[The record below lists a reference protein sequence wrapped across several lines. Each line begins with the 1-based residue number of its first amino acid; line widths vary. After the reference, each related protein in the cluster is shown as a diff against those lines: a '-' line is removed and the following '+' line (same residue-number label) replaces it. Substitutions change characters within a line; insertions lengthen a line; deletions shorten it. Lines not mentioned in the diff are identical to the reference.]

1 MAELQRIEGDHVAP
15 LLSQMSH
22 GVRTDVAG
30 AAGHENSHGLQPA
43 PSPAPRWHHGP
54 ITDDHDSG
62 GSAEPQDQGPD
73 DEQPSGFDR
82 WRKESAIGEVG
93 TSIAK
98 GLRNVFAPTQ
108 QEVVIV
114 ASVPGD
120 PPDADQKLRV
130 VLDPD
135 DPSKSVAIFPE
146 VEHTPDAH
154 PAAGPD
160 HPPDDVEPGTAP
172 DQD

>member
-1 MAELQRIEGDHVAP
+1 VAP
-15 LLSQMSH
+15 
-22 GVRTDVAG
+22 
-30 AAGHENSHGLQPA
+30 E
-43 PSPAPRWHHGP
+43 PRDHATHPGWHHGP
-54 ITDDHDSG
+54 ITGDHDSG
-62 GSAEPQDQGPD
+62 GSAEPQDETPE
-73 DEQPSGFDR
+73 DEQPGGFDR
-82 WRKESAIGEVG
+82 WRKESALGEVG

-135 DPSKSVAIFPE
+135 DPTKSRAIFPDTE
-146 VEHTPDAH
+146 DTSEPR
-154 PAAGPD
+154 PAAGPTSVA
-160 HPPDDVEPGTAP
+160 DDADPGRAP
-172 DQD
+172 DQG

>member
-1 MAELQRIEGDHVAP
+1 VA
-15 LLSQMSH
+15 
-22 GVRTDVAG
+22 
-30 AAGHENSHGLQPA
+30 A
-43 PSPAPRWHHGP
+43 PGGSPRWQPQVAAPGGSARWQHGP

-62 GSAEPQDQGPD
+62 GSAEPQDEGPD
-73 DEQPSGFDR
+73 DEPPGGFDR

-120 PPDADQKLRV
+120 PPGADQKLRV

-135 DPSKSVAIFPE
+135 DPTKSVAIFPDH
-146 VEHTPDAH
+146 EHTPGPRAG
-154 PAAGPD
+154 AGPA
-160 HPPDDVEPGTAP
+160 PASDDVDLGPAP

>member
-1 MAELQRIEGDHVAP
+1 VGISRP
-15 LLSQMSH
+15 
-22 GVRTDVAG
+22 
-30 AAGHENSHGLQPA
+30 
-43 PSPAPRWHHGP
+43 PSPCRSPRWHHGP

-62 GSAEPQDQGPD
+62 GSAEPQDQAPED
-73 DEQPSGFDR
+73 DQPVGFDR
-82 WRKESAIGEVG
+82 WRKESALGEVG

-135 DPSKSVAIFPE
+135 DPTKSVAIFPTT
-146 VEHTPDAH
+146 EHG
-154 PAAGPD
+154 AA
-160 HPPDDVEPGTAP
+160 TTP